1 LENEIVAK
9 IATNNVIS
17 SLETGPTNGTMQFP
31 LLSFVLPF
39 ALATSLLYLFGFWSS
54 FQINILEYV
63 SLPDVIKLA
72 IYPLVIGA
80 LLSLLSFY
88 VNVMT
93 LTPFTADPQKAFI
106 IVNRKVSKWINWI
119 ALLLVVAILFFLRT
133 GTWYVTVGV
142 LLGFLVSFNF
152 VNVDIFKK
160 YIPHASARK
169 VILFSVSVILFTC
182 TEGVRKMLN

>member
-1 LENEIVAK
+1 MAE

-17 SLETGPTNGTMQFP
+17 SLEPGPTNNDIKQFP

-63 SLPDVIKLA
+63 SLPDVIQLA

-106 IVNRKVSKWINWI
+106 TVNRKVSKSINWI
-119 ALLLVVAILFFLRT
+119 ALLLVVAILFFLPT
-133 GTWYVTVGV
+133 GTWYVTAGL
-142 LLGFLVSFNF
+142 LLGMLVSFNF
-152 VNVDIFKK
+152 VNADIFKK
-160 YIPHASARK
+160 YIPHASARSNVAPWRRGLQSK
-169 VILFSVSVILFTC
+169 TAR
-182 TEGVRKMLN
+182 GVDN